1 MQLNKLYLTT
11 LTMVCAEL
19 IAPRSA
25 FPIIGRTG
33 NGAICDLVE
42 GYTAQ
47 VPVDFN
53 QISLAD
59 KGAVILNSDYMIDPQ
74 FGGTE
79 NIQATPF
86 SEVYP
91 DQSNMNSA
99 SVLAFFQAAPQMT
112 YTVIST
118 PNCSLS
124 LLGEGVN
131 TWVGVSTWG
140 NGNGYILT
148 GLKTDE
154 AKQAILS
161 MLQDTEITPACWK

>member
-1 MQLNKLYLTT
+1 MQLNKFYLSALT
-11 LTMVCAEL
+11 LACVGL

-25 FPIIGRTG
+25 FPIGRTG
-33 NGAICDLVE
+33 NGAIYDLAQ

-47 VPVDFN
+47 VPTDFS

-59 KGAVILNSDYMIDPQ
+59 KGAVILNSNYMLDPE
-74 FGGTE
+74 FGVPE
-79 NIQATPF
+79 NMQATPF
-86 SEVYP
+86 VEIYP
-91 DQSNMNSA
+91 ALTNANSA
-99 SVLAFFQAAPQMT
+99 TVLAFFQAAPQMT
-112 YTVIST
+112 YTAVST

-140 NGNGYILT
+140 NGNGYVVA
-148 GLKTDE
+148 GQKTDE

-161 MLQDTEITPACWK
+161 ILQNTVITSSCWK